1 MAKQLDR
8 REQTKLNYMQNGGN
22 MKKAMIDAGYSETY
36 ADRNS
41 KYLLGIIGADIK
53 AQQDEIKQEGIKSIA
68 DIQQWWSDVVGDD
81 QQEMRDRMKASEL
94 LVKSQGGFIDKV
106 DVKGT
111 VNNPLA
117 GFSTE
122 ELKRLVL
129 DD

>member
-8 REQTKLNYMQNGGN
+8 REQTKINYMQNGGN
-22 MKKAMIDAGYSETY
+22 MKKAMIAAGYSENY

-41 KYLLGIIGADIK
+41 KYLMGIIGEEIK
-53 AQQDEIKQEGIKSIA
+53 AQQAEIKQEGIKSIEE
-68 DIQQWWSDVVGDD
+68 IQHWWSTVVDD
-81 QQEMRDRMKASEL
+81 QEQQMKERLKASEL
-94 LVKSQGGFIDKV
+94 LVKSQGGFVDKV

-117 GFSTE
+117 GFTTE